1 MRIVPMLAAFVL
13 GAACAS
19 AQPEPTAGQARR
31 LLQSQSL
38 LNKAWGAWYA
48 GASHNPAL
56 REPLLAAL
64 RRARSLSGSA
74 RDSKAYAYVQAL
86 FDALIQIPGVV
97 PSEVI
102 LPFEAN
108 WRPEILILLSRD
120 PRGAESDLLAMRE
133 RSMPEPEWYAVN
145 ALLFAMNSKPFFQ
158 KTLQEIQITRQFV
171 IQDHLAVWC
180 GGTTGCAV
188 STRSFP
194 KGFPPIALYQF
205 PETWGETAQPGDTL
219 LLGGP
224 VAICYRRTV
233 VPADGTAEWSECKA
247 NPTGTGPRQ
256 VHLAQ
261 LFSAIDLLSERQSE
275 ELFHPWTF
283 INWHGIA
290 QAAAEMDK
298 SLAEQAASIQALV
311 ENAQK
316 RGLVQASGMRL
327 TINTTVNDV
336 RENRSDPLPAIAS
349 REIVIP

>member
-1 MRIVPMLAAFVL
+1 MRIAPVLAAFVL

-120 PRGAESDLLAMRE
+120 PRGAENDLLAMRDNAGLE
-133 RSMPEPEWYAVN
+133 GCRTVGVN
-145 ALLFAMNSKPFFQ
+145 DQSIRVHTLLI
-158 KTLQEIQITRQFV
+158 E
-171 IQDHLAVWC
+171 
-180 GGTTGCAV
+180 
-188 STRSFP
+188 
-194 KGFPPIALYQF
+194 QF
-205 PETWGETAQPGDTL
+205 PQIFAGVIVSQYAEDEDRRAQSTEVACDIGGAAGE
-219 LLGGP
+219 
-224 VAICYRRTV
+224 
-233 VPADGTAEWSECKA
+233 E
-247 NPTGTGPRQ
+247 
-256 VHLAQ
+256 
-261 LFSAIDLLSERQSE
+261 
-275 ELFHPWTF
+275 
-283 INWHGIA
+283 
-290 QAAAEMDK
+290 
-298 SLAEQAASIQALV
+298 
-311 ENAQK
+311 
-316 RGLVQASGMRL
+316 
-327 TINTTVNDV
+327 
-336 RENRSDPLPAIAS
+336 
-349 REIVIP
+349 